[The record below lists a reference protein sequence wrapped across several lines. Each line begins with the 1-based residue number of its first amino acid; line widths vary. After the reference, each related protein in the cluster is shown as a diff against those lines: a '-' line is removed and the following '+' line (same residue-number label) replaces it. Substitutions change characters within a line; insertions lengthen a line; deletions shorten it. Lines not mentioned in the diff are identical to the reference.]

1 VHESGKDGPGVIL
14 VGLDASDTSARAA
27 AYAAGL
33 ARRQHSKLAIVY
45 VIGPPALAGFSPG
58 AMAGIASTNE
68 EIAADLRAQV
78 EAGAADLGIDYEF
91 YLRYGDPYQQLVAV
105 ADDTRADAIVVG
117 ASASV
122 GHRITGSLAVKL
134 VRAGR
139 WPVTV
144 VP

>member
-1 VHESGKDGPGVIL
+1 MIL

-33 ARRQHSKLAIVY
+33 ARRQHSRLAVVY
-45 VIGPPALAGFSPG
+45 VIGRAALAGFSPG
-58 AMAGIASTNE
+58 AMAGIAATNE
-68 EIAADLRAQV
+68 EIAADLRAQTAV
-78 EAGAADLGIDYEF
+78 RAEDLGIDYEF
-91 YLRYGDPYQQLVAV
+91 HVRHGDPFQELVAV
-105 ADDTRADAIVVG
+105 AEATKADAIVVG

-122 GHRITGSLAVKL
+122 GHKFTGSLAVRL

>member
-1 VHESGKDGPGVIL
+1 VIL
-14 VGLDASDTSARAA
+14 VGLDATDTSARAA

-33 ARRQHSKLAIVY
+33 ARRQHSRLAIVY
-45 VIGPPALAGFSPG
+45 VIGRPALAGFSPG
-58 AMAGIASTNE
+58 AMAGIAATNE
-68 EIAADLRAQV
+68 EIAEDLRAQ
-78 EAGAADLGIDYEF
+78 AAARADDLGIEYEF
-91 YLRYGDPYQQLVAV
+91 YIRHGDPYQELVAV
-105 ADDTRADAIVVG
+105 AEATRADAIVVG

-122 GHRITGSLAVKL
+122 GHKFTGSLAVRL

>member
-1 VHESGKDGPGVIL
+1 VYEGGKDGPGVIL
-14 VGLDASDTSARAA
+14 VGLDASNTSARAG

-33 ARRQHSKLAIVY
+33 ARRQHARLALVY
-45 VIGPPALAGFSPG
+45 VIGRPALAGFSPG

-68 EIAADLRAQV
+68 EIAADLRAQA
-78 EAGAADLGIDYEF
+78 ESRSADLGIEMEF
-91 YLRYGDPYQQLVAV
+91 HVRYGDPYQELVAV
-105 ADDTRADAIVVG
+105 ADATRADAIVVG

-122 GHRITGSLAVKL
+122 GHKFTGSLAVRL

>member
-1 VHESGKDGPGVIL
+1 VYRSGKDGPGVIL
-14 VGLDASDTSARAA
+14 VGLDSSETSARAG

-33 ARRQHSKLAIVY
+33 ARRQHSQLVIVY
-45 VIGPPALAGFSPG
+45 VISRSALAGFSPG
-58 AMAGIASTNE
+58 AMAGIAATHE
-68 EIAADLRAQV
+68 EIAEELRRQSVSGA
-78 EAGAADLGIDYEF
+78 EALGIDYEF
-91 YLRYGDPYQQLVAV
+91 QVRHGDPYQELVA
-105 ADDTRADAIVVG
+105 AAESTRADAIVVG

-122 GHRITGSLAVKL
+122 GHKITGSLAVKL